1 VQDVNVIHISFS
13 YEQMIN
19 VVELSMFNVTS
30 PSTQHKVTFCTMELF
45 YQ

>member
-1 VQDVNVIHISFS
+1 
-13 YEQMIN
+13 
-19 VVELSMFNVTS
+19 MFNVTS